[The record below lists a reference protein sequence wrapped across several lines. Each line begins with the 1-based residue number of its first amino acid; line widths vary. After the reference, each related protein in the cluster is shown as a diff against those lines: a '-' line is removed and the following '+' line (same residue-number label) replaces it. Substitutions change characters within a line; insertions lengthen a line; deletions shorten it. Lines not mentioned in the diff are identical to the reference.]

1 MSMHFLLIDN
11 YDSFTFMLCDYIKQ
25 TGVECT
31 VIRNDEESLLHLS
44 PSEFDALVIS
54 PGPSAPKDA
63 GFMLLVLERFVT
75 QIPVLGI
82 CLGHQAIGELFGA
95 QLLHAKLPRHGK
107 VDWIQHEHDE
117 MFLGLS
123 NPFQATRY
131 HSLILQNLPACL
143 LVTATCNDE
152 IMALKH
158 RDLPVW
164 ALQFHPE
171 SCETREGLK
180 ILNNF
185 TSLVKTL
192 AANKI

>member
-1 MSMHFLLIDN
+1 MHFLLIDN
-11 YDSFTFMLCDYIKQ
+11 YDSFTFMLSDYIQQ
-25 TGVECT
+25 TGVKCT
-31 VIRNDEESLLHLS
+31 IIRNDEEQLLHLN
-44 PSEFDALVIS
+44 PTDFDALVIS

-63 GFMLLVLERFVT
+63 GFMLLILERFLH
-75 QIPVLGI
+75 QLPVLGI

-107 VDWIQHEHDE
+107 VDFIAHNNDF
-117 MFLGLS
+117 MFSGVP
-123 NPFQATRY
+123 NQFQATRY
-131 HSLILQNLPACL
+131 HSLILQNLPEIL
-143 LVTATCNDE
+143 TVTATCNDE

-158 RDLPVW
+158 RELPIW
-164 ALQFHPE
+164 GLQFHPE
-171 SCETREGLK
+171 SCETKEGLK

>member
-1 MSMHFLLIDN
+1 MHFLLIDN
-11 YDSFTFMLCDYIKQ
+11 YDSFTFMLSDYIQQ
-25 TGVECT
+25 TGVKCT
-31 VIRNDEESLLHLS
+31 IIRNDEERLLHLN
-44 PSEFDALVIS
+44 PTDFDALVIS

-63 GFMLLVLERFVT
+63 GFMLVILERFLH
-75 QIPVLGI
+75 QLPVLGI

-107 VDWIQHEHDE
+107 VDLISHINDF
-117 MFLGLS
+117 MFFGVP
-123 NPFQATRY
+123 NQFQATRY
-131 HSLILQNLPACL
+131 HSLILQNLPEIL
-143 LVTATCNDE
+143 TITATCNDE

-158 RDLPVW
+158 RELPIW
-164 ALQFHPE
+164 GLQFHPE
-171 SCETREGLK
+171 SCETKEGLK